1 MQNTIQQKSEGIVMS
16 LHIRD
21 NYKYAIASPTSMG
34 VRITPE
40 DRMAVHN
47 SNRFYLQATSAES
60 NVLNIASSLGHECLV
75 LTKFVQGSPIADFI
89 KSQLRARN
97 IRYEGAEV
105 PQGGPWGYRH
115 QFNIADSG
123 FGMRAPRVWN
133 DRAGEVGRTLDIS
146 EFDVERIFGREGIAI
161 LHISGLI
168 AAMSPETTRFCLECA
183 KAAKQY
189 GTLVSF
195 DLNYRATFWKGR
207 EEELRDAFHQISSL
221 ADVLV
226 GNEEDFQLCL
236 GFTGPEAGG
245 RDLAGKIDS
254 FKGMIHE
261 VRTKYPSA
269 QVYATTLRQVVSA
282 NEHMWGCLM
291 FADGQWH
298 VEEPRPI
305 QVLDRIG
312 GGDGFTG
319 GLLYGILKGW
329 ESGKWAQFGWATGVL
344 AASSLNDYA
353 EPADE
358 KQVWDIYAG
367 NARVQR

>member
-1 MQNTIQQKSEGIVMS
+1 MR
-16 LHIRD
+16 LPIRES
-21 NYKYAIASPTSMG
+21 YRYAIACPTSLG

-47 SNRFYLQATSAES
+47 SSRFYMQATSAET
-60 NVLNIASSLGHECLV
+60 NVLNIASSLGRECLA
-75 LTKFVQGSPIADFI
+75 LTKFVKGSPIAAFI
-89 KSQLRARN
+89 QAQLRARN
-97 IRYEGAEV
+97 ISYEGIEV
-105 PQGGPWGYRH
+105 DQGGPWGYRH

-123 FGMRAPRVWN
+123 FGLRAPRVWN
-133 DRAGEVGRTLDIS
+133 DRAGEVGRTLSID
-146 EFDVERIFGREGIAI
+146 EFDIPRIFGEEGVAI

-168 AAMSPETTRFCLECA
+168 AAMSPETTQCCLELA
-183 KAAKQY
+183 RAAKRY

-207 EEELRDAFHQISSL
+207 EEELREAFHQIASA

-254 FKGMIHE
+254 FKAMIQQ
-261 VRTKYPSA
+261 VKGKYGNA
-269 QVYATTLRQVVSA
+269 QVFATTLRQVVSA
-282 NEHMWGCLM
+282 NEHLWGALM
-291 FADGQWH
+291 LADDQWY

-305 QVLDRIG
+305 PVMDRIG

-319 GLLYGILKGW
+319 GLLYG
-329 ESGKWAQFGWATGVL
+329 VL
-344 AASSLNDYA
+344 N
-353 EPADE
+353 
-358 KQVWDIYAG
+358 G
-367 NARVQR
+367 

>member
-1 MQNTIQQKSEGIVMS
+1 MELN
-16 LHIRD
+16 IRTEA
-21 NYKYAIASPTSMG
+21 KYALACVTSMG

-47 SNRFYLQATSAES
+47 SNHFYLQATSAET
-60 NVLNIASSLGHECLV
+60 NVLNVSSSLGMPCV
-75 LTKFVQGSPIADFI
+75 ALTKFVEGSPIAEFI

-97 IRYEGAEV
+97 IYFEGPDV

-133 DRAGEVGRTLDIS
+133 DRAGEIGRTISAGDYDI
-146 EFDVERIFGREGIAI
+146 DRIFGKEGVEI

-168 AAMSPETTRFCLECA
+168 AAMSEQTTAACIALAE
-183 KAAKQY
+183 AAKKY

-207 EEELRDAFHQISSL
+207 EAELRSAFHAIAST
-221 ADVLV
+221 ADILI

-236 GFTGPEAGG
+236 GFKGPEAGG
-245 RDLAGKIDS
+245 KEISSKIDS
-254 FKGMIHE
+254 FKAMIDQ
-261 VRTKYPSA
+261 VREKYPNA
-269 QVYATTLRQVVSA
+269 KAYATTLRQVISA
-282 NEHMWGCLM
+282 NEHLWGALMW
-291 FADGQWH
+291 ADGQWFY
-298 VEEPRPI
+298 EEQREI

-319 GLLYGILKGW
+319 GVLYAVLRGW
-329 ESGKWAQFGWATGVL
+329 EPEKWIQFGWATGVL

-358 KQVWDIYAG
+358 KQVWDIYKG

>member
-1 MQNTIQQKSEGIVMS
+1 MYFK
-16 LHIRD
+16 IRE
-21 NYKYAIASPTSMG
+21 NCRYAVACPTSMG
-34 VRITPE
+34 LRLTPE
-40 DRMAVHN
+40 NRMAVHN
-47 SNRFYLQATSAES
+47 SNRYYLQATSAES

-75 LTKFVQGSPIADFI
+75 LTKFVKDSPMAAFI
-89 KSQLRARN
+89 KSELRSRN
-97 IRYEGAEV
+97 IAYEGVEV
-105 PQGGPWGYRH
+105 DQGGPWGYRH

-133 DRAGEVGRTLDIS
+133 DRAGEVGRTLDAS
-146 EFDVERIFGREGIAI
+146 EFDLDRIFGQEGVAI
-161 LHISGLI
+161 LHLSGLI
-168 AAMSPETTRFCLECA
+168 AAMSPETTKCCLELARVA
-183 KAAKQY
+183 KEN

-207 EEELRDAFHQISSL
+207 EEELAQAFHEIASA
-221 ADVLV
+221 ADILV

-236 GFTGPEAGG
+236 GFQGPEAGG
-245 RDLAGKIDS
+245 KDLGSKIDS
-254 FKGMIHE
+254 FKVMVGQVKE
-261 VRTKYPSA
+261 KYPNA
-269 QVYATTLRQVVSA
+269 RLFGTTLRQVVSA
-282 NEHMWGCLM
+282 NEHLWGAILLS
-291 FADGQWH
+291 DNGWV

-305 QVLDRIG
+305 PVMDRIG

-319 GLLYGILKGW
+319 GLLYGVLQGW
-329 ESGKWAQFGWATGVL
+329 EPEKCLQFGWATGVL

>member
-1 MQNTIQQKSEGIVMS
+1 MELKLRENC
-16 LHIRD
+16 
-21 NYKYAIASPTSMG
+21 KYAIACPTSMG
-34 VRITPE
+34 VRITP
-40 DRMAVHN
+40 DGRMAVHN
-47 SNRFYLQATSAES
+47 SDHFYLHATSAES
-60 NVLNIASSLGHECLV
+60 NVLNVTSALGSECLV
-75 LTKFVQGSPIADFI
+75 LTKFVKGSPIASII

-97 IRYEGAEV
+97 IAYEGKEV
-105 PQGGPWGYRH
+105 EQGGPWGYRH

-133 DRAGEVGRTLDIS
+133 DRAGEVGCTLNAQDY
-146 EFDVERIFGREGIAI
+146 DLERIFGREGVGI
-161 LHISGLI
+161 LHLSGLI
-168 AAMSPETTRFCLECA
+168 AAMSPETTRCCLELA
-183 KAAKQY
+183 KAAKSY

-207 EEELRDAFHQISSL
+207 EEELREAFHQIASV
-221 ADVLV
+221 ADILV

-245 RDLAGKIDS
+245 KDLAGKIDS
-254 FKGMIHE
+254 FKAMISQVKE
-261 VRTKYPSA
+261 KYSNA
-269 QVYATTLRQVVSA
+269 KLFGTTLRQVLSA
-282 NEHMWGCLM
+282 NEHLWGALM
-291 FADGQWH
+291 LADGQWT

-305 QVLDRIG
+305 PIMDRIG

-319 GLLYGILKGW
+319 GVLYGVLQGW
-329 ESGKWAQFGWATGVL
+329 EPADCLHFGWATGVL
-344 AASSLNDYA
+344 ATTSLNDYA